1 MLCANIMNSGPN
13 KGKVCNKT
21 NCNKHIILE
30 TSNVIIS
37 NIDTCK
43 SIIKSG
49 TNKGKECGKIQC
61 KFHLSSVKGV
71 EIKEVEVEKVEVE
84 KVVVKEVKVEKA
96 EVEKA
101 EVEKVEI
108 KKVEIKKVEVKKV
121 EIKKVE
127 VKKVEIENSLCKS
140 ILKSGI
146 NKGKECGKNNCKI
159 HKKEDTLVIASLVS
173 LEPIVLEPVALEPVA
188 LEPVALEPVV
198 LEPVALEPVAL
209 EPVALEPVALEKVVL
224 KPLALEPVQTGNIE
238 HRISI
243 LERNI
248 KKIKENVINSI
259 EADINKCSKIKNN
272 RCCGNYTMNGYTTC
286 FIHTIKNPNN
296 DDVHDYSLDEIDE
309 DMRFCEIVLTA
320 GKFKGFRCGN
330 ECLDLKNVCVYHE
343 KI

>member
-1 MLCANIMNSGPN
+1 MLCATIMKSGPN

-121 EIKKVE
+121 EI
-127 VKKVEIENSLCKS
+127 ENSLCKS

-173 LEPIVLEPVALEPVA
+173 LEPIV
-188 LEPVALEPVV
+188 
-198 LEPVALEPVAL
+198 LEPVAL